1 AGDEV
6 DAVGFPSMRDRSPI
20 LEDAVLRVRSRQ
32 APLPEPVV
40 RKAETVDQQS
50 QDYELIQLRAVLLET
65 QRTESGIDLLL
76 QDGGKLFKA
85 SLEDPTSELLS
96 RLKPGSTLSL
106 RGLVLFSFPPRTT
119 QISRPN
125 GFSLLLRTPA
135 DVRMIRAAPWWTVR
149 RTFGLFGAAAALALC
164 FGLWNHFLRAR
175 AKGQQEIISAQA
187 RREATSEE
195 RSRLA
200 RELHDTLEQE
210 FVGMTRQ
217 TEALEHAGLATP
229 RAHEALLLLR
239 QMLRHS
245 RDNARR
251 AVWDLRDPALLD
263 CGVEEAVRNAVQR
276 IVQGAQ
282 VTMRFDAEMK
292 SPSAIPPQ
300 VQLNLL
306 RLAQEAVTNA
316 LKHSSC
322 TAIRVVL
329 RHLDGAVELT
339 VTNDGPSH
347 ESSNGSEAGHFG
359 VIGMRERCEKLGGR
373 FDFQPRPEGGATVHA
388 TIPIVVPHP

>member
-1 AGDEV
+1 
-6 DAVGFPSMRDRSPI
+6 
-20 LEDAVLRVRSRQ
+20 
-32 APLPEPVV
+32 
-40 RKAETVDQQS
+40 
-50 QDYELIQLRAVLLET
+50 
-65 QRTESGIDLLL
+65 
-76 QDGGKLFKA
+76 
-85 SLEDPTSELLS
+85 
-96 RLKPGSTLSL
+96 
-106 RGLVLFSFPPRTT
+106 
-119 QISRPN
+119 
-125 GFSLLLRTPA
+125 
-135 DVRMIRAAPWWTVR
+135 MIRAAPWWTVR

-164 FGLWNHFLRAR
+164 FGLWNHFLRAC